1 MYMSSSTPVLNTST
15 TFASCIMH
23 YHTAVYVHILCIFV
37 NSLHTGANASIE
49 VPVSRWI
56 NVWHIQQ
63 SLPAGMQL
71 WTDFENSCG
80 KSGILDVQGQTAVVA
95 QTAAIEVDVV
105 HTNTCSLYTYG
116 TR

>member
-1 MYMSSSTPVLNTST
+1 MTSCIGHHSSSVTSVLNIPAT
-15 TFASCIMH
+15 
-23 YHTAVYVHILCIFV
+23 LC

-49 VPVSRWI
+49 VPLSRWI

-95 QTAAIEVDVV
+95 QTAAIEGSCIDFYIQ
-105 HTNTCSLYTYG
+105 TYTYDQYSQ
-116 TR
+116 